1 MEALATVGLTIDTI
15 MLIVAAAN
23 EAEHSVT
30 QEAYVSATILAKDDA
45 VIGLVDLETKLEA
58 GDGSHYADDDLS
70 LDEVVK
76 EASTI
81 VIKGVIPDGTY
92 TIVSAQGD
100 LMWDLLGFGQ
110 TPGTKFSGYHPNG
123 GSNQKWTLTAT
134 GDAVYT
140 IQSNVSSNP
149 VTYVSHKQISA
160 SSDLVIQAD
169 TNVDEWVI
177 ERLEQN
183 KMVGGTWYIRN
194 IIASSDDDKGIAG
207 KYLDLKDGAS
217 ADETPIIFNK
227 LDIFATLKQQWR
239 FNPLIANST
248 YKIVNVQT
256 GTVWDLFDLGDF
268 AGNPVQGFHDN
279 GGDNQKWIIMQTGP
293 AVYSIK
299 SKVRPATIYASHV
312 QTTPSTTIPSSVLH
326 ANTAQ
331 DTWFIEPG
339 TEAAQYYIRTTL
351 NSTNDPSRVSAD
363 RVLDLANASSAD
375 NNQIIL
381 WTVNKPA
388 TPNQQWKF
396 APA

>member
-1 MEALATVGLTIDTI
+1 MIRRSKSSI
-15 MLIVAAAN
+15 
-23 EAEHSVT
+23 T

-45 VIGLVDLETKLEA
+45 VIGLVDLKTKLEA

-100 LMWDLLGFGQ
+100 LVWDLLGFGQ

-160 SSDLVIQAD
+160 SSELVIQAD

-217 ADETPIIFNK
+217 ADETPIIFNM

-239 FNPLIANST
+239 FDPLIANGT
-248 YKIVNVQT
+248 YKIVNVQM

-268 AGNPVQGFHDN
+268 AGNPVQGSGSLRKPVLLF
-279 GGDNQKWIIMQTGP
+279 
-293 AVYSIK
+293 
-299 SKVRPATIYASHV
+299 
-312 QTTPSTTIPSSVLH
+312 TPSKATSDQRQYMPLMCRQLLVPPFHPRFSMPTPLKI
-326 ANTAQ
+326 
-331 DTWFIEPG
+331 PG
-339 TEAAQYYIRTTL
+339 TEAGQYYIRTTL
-351 NSTNDPSRVSAD
+351 NSTNDPSGVSAD